1 MKVKAKALS
10 KLGVGYLPRVGGNW
24 RRRPGR
30 GSLLAELPVVL
41 WILFVVIA
49 FPLLNLTAAFLRC
62 SFLYAGIHMASFSA
76 ARAGSFL
83 APVDGHPSAVTEA
96 QSKLQ
101 NAKNAFSGIDVEN
114 IKTEIL
120 ITNIDT
126 QSTVARLSPLTDPA
140 DVSVNTYQ
148 IQVSARCSASP
159 LVPIPS
165 PIPIAGVSAPLVFD
179 MTARQYCE
187 NPQGLTM

>member
-1 MKVKAKALS
+1 
-10 KLGVGYLPRVGGNW
+10 
-24 RRRPGR
+24 
-30 GSLLAELPVVL
+30 
-41 WILFVVIA
+41 
-49 FPLLNLTAAFLRC
+49 
-62 SFLYAGIHMASFSA
+62 MASFSA

-83 APVDGHPSAVTEA
+83 APVDGQPSAVNEA
-96 QSKLQ
+96 QSKLLS
-101 NAKNAFSGIDVEN
+101 AKNAFSGIDVDN

-126 QSTVARLSPLTDPA
+126 QATIARLSPLSAAA

-159 LVPIPS
+159 LIPIPS

-187 NPQGLTM
+187 NPQGLTL